1 MTTTNLLHTYVGID
15 YSMSSPAIAIYS
27 GSKKNFDWK
36 KVTFYYNIKDQP
48 SFQKKWKR
56 SGRDSE
62 VWCHGES
69 YTNDYRSNI
78 ERFKNLGNW
87 ALDCIGRHQTDV
99 DKCTIYIED
108 YALGAKGRTFEIA
121 ENTGILK
128 YMLEYVKYRYSV
140 VSPTAVK
147 KFATQKGNSDKSKM
161 YDAWMKDTKSSY
173 DLWKEFTPGRKN
185 LSSPVTDIV
194 DSYFLVKMAV
204 YEVLT
209 TEEK

>member
-1 MTTTNLLHTYVGID
+1 
-15 YSMSSPAIAIYS
+15 MSAPAIAIYS
-27 GSKKNFDWK
+27 GSSKSFHWK
-36 KVTFYYNIKDQP
+36 KVLFYYNVKDQP
-48 SFQKKWKR
+48 SFDRNWKR
-56 SGRDSE
+56 KGE
-62 VWCHGES
+62 KTFWCTGKS
-69 YTNDYRSNI
+69 YTNEYRSNI

-87 ALDCIGRHQTDV
+87 ALDCIGAHETDV
-99 DKCTIYIED
+99 SRCVIYIED

-161 YDAWMKDTKSSY
+161 YEAWMSDTNF
-173 DLWKEFTPGRKN
+173 DIWKEFTPGRKN

-194 DSYFLVKMAV
+194 DSYFLLKMAV
-204 YEVLT
+204 KGHKVT
-209 TEEK
+209 